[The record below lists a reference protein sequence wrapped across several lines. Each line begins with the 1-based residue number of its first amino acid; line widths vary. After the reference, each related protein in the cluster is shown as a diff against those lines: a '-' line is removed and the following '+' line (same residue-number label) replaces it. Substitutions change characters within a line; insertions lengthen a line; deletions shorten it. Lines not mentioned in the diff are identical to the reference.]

1 MVKKKQLKKLIHDKQ
16 NTKVDM
22 TYKELEEL
30 LLETQLKATTHAI
43 DELLVFPLWVLRRQ
57 FGFGAGRLHKFQDEL
72 KRQLQMASDGYVSMH
87 DVRVTMAEEVRGITF
102 EKGEDK

>member
-1 MVKKKQLKKLIHDKQ
+1 MVKKKQLKKMVHDKK
-16 NTKVDM
+16 NAKVNM
-22 TYKELEEL
+22 TYGELEEL

-57 FGFGAGRLHKFQDEL
+57 FKFGAGRLHKFQDEL
-72 KRQLQMASDGYVSMH
+72 KRQLQMASDGYVSMM
-87 DVRVTMAEEVRGITF
+87 DIRQTMAQEVRGITF